1 MAVAFGRAFVEDERQ
16 RADTLRNQPH
26 DTVDDGVP
34 CITFWKS
41 VAVGRK
47 KNAPGHIPAQKTR
60 RRPRQSGPGQHIGYC
75 EKNNDRERADQE
87 HVAHVVARNAGARF
101 GCAFHNTIVLHVRH
115 RLLRGQQR
123 RNNNAACPAAV
134 PEAASSTSANVE
146 RAECLCRQRYA
157 VLFS

>member
-1 MAVAFGRAFVEDERQ
+1 MTVVFGRAFVEDERQ
-16 RADTLRNQPH
+16 CADTLRTQPQ

-47 KNAPGHIPAQKTR
+47 KKRRDISARKTG
-60 RRPRQSGPGQHIGYC
+60 RRPRQSGPGQHIDYC

-101 GCAFHNTIVLHVRH
+101 GRAFHNTIVLHVRH